1 MSWSTGYAR
10 GKKNIERYALP
21 IVIVAG
27 KTLRVKCEFID
38 KKKGPQNELHDS
50 SKSVLGW
57 HQTTT

>member
-27 KTLRVKCEFID
+27 KTLRVKCGFIEQ
-38 KKKGPQNELHDS
+38 KGSQNELHDS